1 MKEGESIQGHIKKL
15 TEIFNELAAIE
26 AQLDEEDKVVQLL
39 ASLPEAFDTLVT
51 ALEANEKVPAME
63 TVIERLLYEERKS
76 KDRQSESTG
85 TIDQAESLATR
96 VKPKWKRS
104 GVRCHNCG
112 KLGHIQRN
120 CYAAERQ
127 PTGSEMKKSERFKS
141 SRSGASVGL
150 LASTH
155 TALAAESNK
164 DSTVNWIID
173 SGATCH
179 ICCNK
184 SMFLEL
190 KTLEA
195 PEIVT
200 LGDGR

>member
-1 MKEGESIQGHIKKL
+1 M
-15 TEIFNELAAIE
+15 
-26 AQLDEEDKVVQLL
+26 
-39 ASLPEAFDTLVT
+39 
-51 ALEANEKVPAME
+51 
-63 TVIERLLYEERKS
+63 IERLLYEERKS
-76 KDRQSESTG
+76 KNTG
-85 TIDQAESLATR
+85 TIDALATK
-96 VKPKWKRS
+96 VKPKWNRDKR

-127 PTGSEMKKSERFKS
+127 PAGSDVKKSERFKKGQS
-141 SRSGASVGL
+141 SRSGVSVGL

-155 TALAAESNK
+155 AALAAESSK

-184 SMFLEL
+184 SMFVEV

-200 LGDGR
+200 LGDGRRIEAFEQLK